1 MGPAASVSPK
11 RRLWPLE
18 AQPALQQRVLRRS
31 TESVST
37 CGSVLATSADAP
49 TSCKGCRCR
58 RTVGDAPID
67 RKACR
72 CEGGGAPCASRLT
85 VQLVCSAWWL
95 PGPVECAAAWRPLG
109 RPHSS
114 AVGAQPLQLARSRSP
129 SVASALRSGGAW
141 RMRLAVRVAWARSS
155 SIEFIRDDYSPW
167 TALDVVRVSTR
178 AMILIRYL

>member
-31 TESVST
+31 AQRRPRPARASWPS
-37 CGSVLATSADAP
+37 
-49 TSCKGCRCR
+49 R
-58 RTVGDAPID
+58 RTLRPRAKLPMSSIGGGRPID
-67 RKACR
+67 RKTCR
-72 CEGGGAPCASRLT
+72 CEGGGVPCAFRLT

-95 PGPVECAAAWRPLG
+95 PGPVECAAAWRPVG

-141 RMRLAVRVAWARSS
+141 LNAAGRARAVGSS
-155 SIEFIRDDYSPW
+155 PGVVLPHGSP
-167 TALDVVRVSTR
+167 TAHEHHCLG
-178 AMILIRYL
+178 